1 MPCGCR
7 DELAKELHPC
17 PHTESDGLPD
27 GGRSEALE
35 FRLLKKRKRDLANM
49 RSI

>member
-7 DELAKELHPC
+7 DQLAKELHPC